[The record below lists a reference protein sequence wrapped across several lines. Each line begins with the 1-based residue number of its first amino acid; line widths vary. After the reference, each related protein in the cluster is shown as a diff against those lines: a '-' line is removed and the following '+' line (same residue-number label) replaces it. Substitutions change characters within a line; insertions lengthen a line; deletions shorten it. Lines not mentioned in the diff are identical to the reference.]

1 MGARKGDKPTL
12 HVCYYYT
19 NPLSCLVQVTAWV
32 YKRSVGAKV
41 TRRATIFG
49 FGSVLLLAAV
59 LWFRFSGR
67 SEASYHGKS
76 VDYWFKQYLRANHNP
91 EDWTRREDNWKA
103 CDESKEALVAM
114 GTNAIPYLLEKVF
127 ISDRD
132 SALKQRLAAWIDK
145 LPEPCRWPKP
155 LSQDVISFDAM
166 NLVCACRP
174 PLSQIR
180 GYLES
185 HLIGTNAEFHVKA
198 LQILACCNGTQE
210 DKIPY
215 VIHDITNADL
225 SICMAAFELLSLRI
239 QTAQVQV
246 SDDSAQS
253 ELKSAKTILPALLDS
268 FQTSHRWFAMWAIGA
283 LGPRAVEAVPFLQ
296 KAFFATTN
304 WDERLMVA
312 EALTRV
318 DPEFTKTKVK
328 DILRGFETASLD
340 SKFKFARV
348 VLTIETNQPLILH
361 FLNTEWANE
370 TNDLLRL
377 NTWRVLTDVLHTNLP
392 SPNVPLSVLRY
403 QSPSFERW
411 LGLGEGVRTR
421 IEGPTLEQW
430 LSQANSEEPQYQG
443 LGLKKWLNGDRPG
456 KPSDTPVPLTAE
468 GEKIIRAIG
477 TNAIPWLL
485 IWTKSANAEDYIPG
499 RRGFAILRE
508 DAHGVTPALIEL
520 TRSKDIALQLGWSNT
535 WPALVCVLH
544 DQDQS
549 LRSEAA
555 DYLYKTFPQEAEQV
569 GLKEFVSP
577 WLTQEAIPAR
587 P

>member
-1 MGARKGDKPTL
+1 
-12 HVCYYYT
+12 
-19 NPLSCLVQVTAWV
+19 
-32 YKRSVGAKV
+32 V
-41 TRRATIFG
+41 TRRAIIFG
-49 FGSVLLLAAV
+49 FGSILLLAAV

-67 SEASYHGKS
+67 CEASYHGKS

-91 EDWTRREDNWKA
+91 EDWTRREANWKA

-155 LSQDVISFDAM
+155 LGQDVISFDAM

-174 PLSQIR
+174 PLSQVR
-180 GYLES
+180 GSLES
-185 HLIGTNAEFHVKA
+185 HLRGTNAEFHVKA
-198 LQILACCNGTQE
+198 LQVLGWCNGTQV

-225 SICMAAFELLSLRI
+225 SICMAAFDLLSLRV

-246 SDDSAQS
+246 SGASAQS
-253 ELKSAKTILPALLDS
+253 ELKSVKTILPALLDS
-268 FQTSHRWFAMWAIGA
+268 FQTPSHRWFAMWAIGA
-283 LGPRAVEAVPFLQ
+283 LGPRAVDAVPFLQ

-304 WDERLMVA
+304 WDERLLVA

-411 LGLGEGVRTR
+411 LGLGEEVRSR
-421 IEGPTLEQW
+421 IEGPRLEQW
-430 LSQANSEEPQYQG
+430 LSQAGDHEPHYQG

-456 KPSDTPVPLTAE
+456 KPSETPVPLTAE
-468 GEKIIRAIG
+468 GEKVIRTIG

-485 IWTKSANAEDYIPG
+485 ILTKSTNAEDYIPG

-508 DAHGVTPALIEL
+508 DARAFTPALIEL
-520 TRSKDIALQLGWSNT
+520 ATSKDPALRSRAYGCLTALQLGWSNT

-544 DQDQS
+544 DKDQS
-549 LRSEAA
+549 VRSEAA

-577 WLTQEAIPAR
+577 WLTQEELPAR
-587 P
+587 R